1 MPRPPVSPLPQPGVH
16 PSLVAAATQQEWE
29 QHISNVITQPI
40 EAAGVSR
47 LTATSSNLSSGC
59 TPHQASLAGRGRGGS
74 PSMLYSWAIRP
85 DLARTVLLQVSWGMQ
100 LLQEPVPS
108 PEGPAAKA
116 AVGDLINA
124 AAAAAGA
131 TAIIAASASPGG
143 LAEWLRGSVTHH
155 LANTAQV
162 PVVVLHRPKQP
173 DRSRSGSPWWLAA
186 TMDSHLTRETP
197 QQQVGAT
204 AFQQPIPSSSLPLLS
219 SCAQQTMFNGL
230 LYALLP
236 VQAGNILCCLSK
248 ASLPNTVAS

>member
-1 MPRPPVSPLPQPGVH
+1 MVAPFLQPLLQPGEVVAVLQTPLLGH
-16 PSLVAAATQQEWE
+16 PHRPCPAVLL
-29 QHISNVITQPI
+29 ISFAVQ
-40 EAAGVSR
+40 
-47 LTATSSNLSSGC
+47 
-59 TPHQASLAGRGRGGS
+59 
-74 PSMLYSWAIRP
+74 LYQCSCFALFVLYLI
-85 DLARTVLLQVSWGMQ
+85 LLQVSWGMQ

-186 TMDSHLTRETP
+186 TMDSHLTREPP
-197 QQQVGAT
+197 QQQVGRHA
-204 AFQQPIPSSSLPLLS
+204 SSSPARRAPFRCLHH
-219 SCAQQTMFNGL
+219 TMSNGL

-236 VQAGNILCCLSK
+236 VQADNILCCLSK
-248 ASLPNTVAS
+248 AGLPTQGPRVNVVAAP